1 MSTYF
6 GFGNDCASI
15 MDALSRSQA
24 IIQFD
29 LKGNILTANQNFC
42 DALGY
47 DLKEIVGK
55 HHSMFVDPA
64 ETESAE
70 YKTFWRELAA
80 GKCDRRQ
87 YKRFGK
93 NGREIWIEASYNPVF
108 KGDKP
113 VKVVKFAT
121 DITESKLKSIEDAA
135 KLSALSRSQAVIEF
149 APDGTILDA
158 NENFCSTLGYTASE
172 IIGKHHRIFCDPAYT
187 ATPEYT
193 AFWRD
198 LAAGE
203 FCANEFMRLSK
214 TGNQVWIQAA
224 YNPIMNDRGEVVKVV
239 KFATDVT
246 ARMTAISTLA
256 GSLRALAAGDLT
268 RTLDTPFVPT
278 MEQIRKDF
286 NDVLA
291 ELRSTMRAVENNARS
306 IASGSAEIRSATNDM
321 AQRTERQAAS
331 VEETAAALEEITTNV
346 GEATLNASA
355 SAALVAE
362 TRTDVERSGGIV
374 TQAVTAMSAI
384 ETSSQEV
391 SKIIGVIDEI
401 AFQTNLLAL
410 NAGIEAARAGEAG
423 KGFAVVAQEV
433 RDLAQRS
440 ASAAK
445 DIKHLITS
453 SSEQVKCGVS
463 LVDQAGQS
471 LGDIVEKIQSIDI
484 NIKAIANS
492 VKEQSAGLQEIN
504 EAVIVI
510 DQGTQQNA
518 AMVEQTTASS
528 HGLAK
533 EAEALFELL
542 SHFQL
547 DASSAGTT
555 AAKQDPRT
563 EPENE
568 IKPTSRTVSPQHE
581 LVANI
586 SANFGGAATAQKLE
600 NWTEF

>member
-1 MSTYF
+1 MSIQF
-6 GFGNDCASI
+6 GRSSDCAI
-15 MDALSRSQA
+15 ILDALTRSQA

-29 LKGNILTANQNFC
+29 LEGNILTANQNFC

-47 DLKEIVGK
+47 DLNEIVGR

-87 YKRFGK
+87 YKRYGK

-108 KGDKP
+108 KSGKP

-121 DITESKLKSIEDAA
+121 DITESKLRSIEDAA

-149 APDGTILDA
+149 TPDGTILNA
-158 NENFCSTLGYTASE
+158 NENFCTTLGYTIEE
-172 IIGKHHRIFCDPAYT
+172 ITGKHHRIFCDPAYT
-187 ATPEYT
+187 TSPEYA
-193 AFWRD
+193 AFWRN

-214 TGNQVWIQAA
+214 TGKQVWIQAA
-224 YNPIMNDRGEVVKVV
+224 YNPIVNDRGEVVKVV

-246 ARMTAISTLA
+246 ARMAAISTLA
-256 GSLRALAAGDLT
+256 SSLRALAAGDLT

-278 MEQIRKDF
+278 MEEIRKDF

-291 ELRSTMRAVENNARS
+291 ELRSTMRAVEHNARS
-306 IASGSAEIRSATNDM
+306 IASGSAEIRSATDDM
-321 AQRTERQAAS
+321 AQRTERQASS

-346 GEATLNASA
+346 GEATMNANASA
-355 SAALVAE
+355 TLVAE
-362 TRTDVERSGGIV
+362 TRADVERSGEVV

-384 ETSSQEV
+384 EASSQEV

-445 DIKHLITS
+445 DIKQLIDS
-453 SSEQVKCGVS
+453 SSEQVKNGVS
-463 LVDQAGQS
+463 LVDRAGQS
-471 LGDIVEKIQSIDI
+471 LSDIVEKIQSIDV

-542 SHFQL
+542 RHFQL
-547 DASSAGTT
+547 GASSAGIQ
-555 AAKQDPRT
+555 AAQQNPRT
-563 EPENE
+563 EPGSKT
-568 IKPTSRTVSPQHE
+568 KPAGRTVSPQHE
-581 LVANI
+581 QVAKI

-600 NWTEF
+600 DWTEF

>member
-1 MSTYF
+1 
-6 GFGNDCASI
+6 
-15 MDALSRSQA
+15 
-24 IIQFD
+24 
-29 LKGNILTANQNFC
+29 
-42 DALGY
+42 
-47 DLKEIVGK
+47 
-55 HHSMFVDPA
+55 
-64 ETESAE
+64 
-70 YKTFWRELAA
+70 
-80 GKCDRRQ
+80 
-87 YKRFGK
+87 
-93 NGREIWIEASYNPVF
+93 
-108 KGDKP
+108 
-113 VKVVKFAT
+113 
-121 DITESKLKSIEDAA
+121 
-135 KLSALSRSQAVIEF
+135 
-149 APDGTILDA
+149 
-158 NENFCSTLGYTASE
+158 
-172 IIGKHHRIFCDPAYT
+172 
-187 ATPEYT
+187 
-193 AFWRD
+193 
-198 LAAGE
+198 
-203 FCANEFMRLSK
+203 
-214 TGNQVWIQAA
+214 
-224 YNPIMNDRGEVVKVV
+224 
-239 KFATDVT
+239 
-246 ARMTAISTLA
+246 
-256 GSLRALAAGDLT
+256 
-268 RTLDTPFVPT
+268 

-346 GEATLNASA
+346 GEATQNASA

-362 TRTDVERSGGIV
+362 TRTDVERSGEIV

-547 DASSAGTT
+547 GASSSGTT
-555 AAKQDPRT
+555 AARQNPRT

-568 IKPTSRTVSPQHE
+568 IKPTSKTVSPQHE